1 MRRPGLS
8 TPARSGSLSLLA
20 TVLAVSAPALA
31 AVCPVPSAGHP
42 TIGAAVADVACTT
55 IELAAG
61 AFPEN
66 VEIGRDVAVA
76 GAGSAATTL
85 LGALRSTGSG
95 TEVVLS
101 GLAVDGSAPGVAG
114 CWPDLLEAAG
124 GGRVVAGPDVVV
136 RNTAAASGLCR
147 IFDDGFESGSALAW
161 SDFAP

>member
-1 MRRPGLS
+1 MRPLRFAPRLLS
-8 TPARSGSLSLLA
+8 VGILIQAWISLA
-20 TVLAVSAPALA
+20 APSLA

-42 TIGAAVADVACTT
+42 TIGSAVADGTCTT
-55 IELAAG
+55 IQLAAG
-61 AFPEN
+61 SYPEN
-66 VEIGRDVAVA
+66 VEIARDVAVA

-95 TEVVLS
+95 TEVALS